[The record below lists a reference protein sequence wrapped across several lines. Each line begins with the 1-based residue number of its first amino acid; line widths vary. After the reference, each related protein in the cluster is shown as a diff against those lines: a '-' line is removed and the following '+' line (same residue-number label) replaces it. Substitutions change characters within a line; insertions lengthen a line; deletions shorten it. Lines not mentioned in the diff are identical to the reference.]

1 MMNVTTTGEEIAVL
15 KHRIAELERVVAI
28 LARERDMRQPYASPG
43 VPTPM
48 WPVYPAPTANTCA
61 RCGLK
66 LEGVMGY
73 VCPNGG
79 NCPTGLG
86 GAVCMA

>member
-1 MMNVTTTGEEIAVL
+1 MNVTTTSEEISVL
-15 KHRIAELERVVAI
+15 KHRVSELERVVAI

-48 WPVYPAPTANTCA
+48 WSVYPAPTANVCA
-61 RCGLK
+61 RCGMK
-66 LEGVMGY
+66 LEGV

-86 GAVCMA
+86 GSVCMG